1 MATPLAVAGEAMET
15 LKMKIF
21 MLKKENNEVTEKME
35 EAEKEKS
42 EANDRLKE
50 AEKKIKEL
58 SKQIHT
64 RKLLLDDHADRLQ
77 KNLHMIKRKEEA
89 TIAAREE
96 IKSQTLREM
105 QLQSEVER
113 VLTALP
119 DTQGKLASASEK
131 ADAV

>member
-35 EAEKEKS
+35 EAEKVGIASFLLWFVVIIFHFLFIQEKS

-64 RKLLLDDHADRLQ
+64 R
-77 KNLHMIKRKEEA
+77 
-89 TIAAREE
+89 
-96 IKSQTLREM
+96 
-105 QLQSEVER
+105 
-113 VLTALP
+113 
-119 DTQGKLASASEK
+119 
-131 ADAV
+131 